1 MSASLRPIAA
11 ETARRWTESGEAAL
25 IDVREPAEHARE
37 RIPGAWLLPLSR
49 FADDALPESRDR
61 VVVFHCKSGG
71 RTKANADR
79 LATLGCR
86 EAYYLEGGLDAW
98 KRAGFPVAE
107 DRSAPIEL
115 QRQVM
120 IAAGGLVLLGLAL
133 GVLVTP
139 WFAGLAAFV
148 GAGLVF
154 AGATGRCGM
163 ARLLMA
169 MPWNRRAGA
178 KA

>member
-1 MSASLRPIAA
+1 MTASLRPLAP
-11 ETARRWTESGEAAL
+11 ETAHSWIGSGTAIL
-25 IDVREPAEHARE
+25 VDVRESAEHARE
-37 RIPGAWLLPLSR
+37 RIPGARLLPLSA
-49 FADDALPESRDR
+49 FPGSGLSESRDQ

-79 LATLGCR
+79 LATLDCR
-86 EAYYLEGGLDAW
+86 EAYYLEGGIDAW
-98 KRAGFPVAE
+98 KRAGFPVTK

-120 IAAGGLVLLGLAL
+120 IAAGGLVLVGLAF
-133 GVLVTP
+133 GVWLSP
-139 WFAGLAAFV
+139 WFAALSAFV

-154 AGATGRCGM
+154 AGVSGYCGM
-163 ARLLMA
+163 ARLLLM